1 VRSDLKGV
9 MQRQQACNKARMRM
23 NLKVLS
29 SDKERTVTQMIHL
42 INVRNVYNVKCG
54 QALKE

>member
-1 VRSDLKGV
+1 
-9 MQRQQACNKARMRM
+9 MQRQQACNNARMRM

-42 INVRNVYNVKCG
+42 INVYKVTCS
-54 QALKE
+54 